1 MLIRK
6 IEQIQKG
13 KQIITREDDAFLCL
27 YTRETKALAF
37 EEGKACTKEQWDR
50 GIKTVETRGKKRIF
64 HLLGRKDYTASEV
77 ARKLTK
83 EHYDAPQ
90 IEAILAYFEGYG
102 YIDDANYVR
111 KYYQYYKATKS
122 RRAMV
127 YKLKE
132 KGIDDGLM
140 REVLDEEAAEDD
152 DYNSALRHAT
162 KKYGHKTLL
171 QADKGKMI
179 QSLMRKG
186 YPYNISKAVIDNVF
200 SNSNKE

>member
-1 MLIRK
+1 MLITK
-6 IEQIQKG
+6 IEPIQKG
-13 KQIITREDDAFLCL
+13 KQVITREDDAFLCL
-27 YTRETKALAF
+27 YTREAKALDF
-37 EEGKACTKEQWDR
+37 EEGKACTKEQWEM
-50 GIKTVETRGKKRIF
+50 GVKTVETRGKKRIF

-77 ARKLTK
+77 TRKLTK

-90 IEAILAYFEGYG
+90 IQTILAYFESYG

-122 RRAMV
+122 RRAMM

-132 KGIDDGLM
+132 KGINDGLM
-140 REVLDEEAAEDD
+140 REILAEEAAEED

-162 KKYGHKTLL
+162 KKYGHKTLA

-186 YPYNISKAVIDNVF
+186 YPYNLCKGVIDEVF